1 MISLSL
7 KITQLGEKFFIMIH
21 QFYTLNI
28 IGMKKNVIT
37 LLALFVF
44 TITQAQNVGIGTTSP
59 NASAQ
64 LEVRATNKGLLI
76 PRVNLTSTTDVTT
89 IASPVISLLVFNTNT
104 AITGGSG
111 FYAWGGTAWIKLALT
126 TDITSSAWG
135 FSGNTITSFNYLG
148 TNNQQPIRFKLN
160 GNNAGFMGQ
169 RKIYLGEGAGENDL
183 SNYSST
189 NANIGIGNGTLA
201 KIDPF
206 DDIYNIA
213 IGDSALHKNIESVF
227 GNASRNIAVG
237 HHALKNGVGLFNNIA
252 IGYLSQN
259 ESSGSSSNISL
270 GNYSMQNFQGGNSI
284 AIGNNALGNDGLPP
298 TTNSQCIAI
307 GTSAMRYAAAGSFSI
322 GIGQFNLLG
331 NVGNYNTS
339 IGNRT
344 MKNNIAG
351 EKNAAYGDSAL
362 HANLDGNNNVAM
374 GFEAGKSNTNGN
386 LNCFIGANSGIGN
399 TVGDRNIAIG
409 RQTYTQTPS
418 SIGNIIIG
426 SNAADTFDLGS
437 NNTLIGAFTDV
448 NANGYTQS
456 TGLGYNAY
464 VTASNQVKIGATTTT
479 SIGGFQNWTNFSD
492 GRFKQNVKPNVPG
505 LDFILK
511 LKPVTYNLDIEGID
525 KMLGKFA
532 NEEDDIKQN
541 LANVQHAKSI
551 IYTGFVAQEVETAA
565 QKLGF
570 QFSGVDAPKNEKDF
584 YGLRYAEFVV
594 PLVKAVQE
602 QQQKIEK
609 VESENADL
617 KNKLTDLMQRIE
629 VLEKSK

>member
-1 MISLSL
+1 
-7 KITQLGEKFFIMIH
+7 
-21 QFYTLNI
+21 
-28 IGMKKNVIT
+28 MKKNVIT

-44 TITQAQNVGIGTTSP
+44 TITQAQNVGIGTTTP

-126 TDITSSAWG
+126 TDITSSGWG
-135 FSGNTITSFNYLG
+135 LSGNTISSSFNFLG
-148 TNNQQPIRFKLN
+148 TNNEQPIRFKLN
-160 GNNAGFMGQ
+160 GNNAGFMGKH
-169 RKIYLGEGAGENDL
+169 KIFIGEGAG
-183 SNYSST
+183 
-189 NANIGIGNGTLA
+189 ANETSIYAGTEASIGIGNGALA
-201 KIDPF
+201 NLEFGDV
-206 DDIYNIA
+206 DNIA
-213 IGDSALHKNIESVF
+213 IGDSALHQNIGTGSSF
-227 GNASRNIAVG
+227 ASRNIAIG
-237 HHALKNGVGLFNNIA
+237 GHALKSGTSMQNNIA
-252 IGYLSQN
+252 IGYKSQT
-259 ESSGSSSNISL
+259 ESTGNSSNISL
-270 GNYSMQNFQGGNSI
+270 GNYTMQNFQGGNSI

-307 GTSAMRYAAAGSFSI
+307 GESAMRYAAAGFFSI

-362 HANLDGNNNVAM
+362 FANINGNNNVAM

-532 NEEDDIKQN
+532 NEEDDVKQN

-565 QKLGF
+565 QKLSF

-617 KNKLTDLMQRIE
+617 KNKLTDLIQRIE
-629 VLEKSK
+629 ALEKSK

>member
-1 MISLSL
+1 MIL
-7 KITQLGEKFFIMIH
+7 

-28 IGMKKNVIT
+28 IGMKKNIFS

-44 TITQAQNVGIGTTSP
+44 TITQAQNVGIGTTTP

-89 IASPVISLLVFNTNT
+89 IPSPVISLLVFNTNT
-104 AITGGSG
+104 AISGGSGSG

-135 FSGNTITSFNYLG
+135 FSGNTVTSFNYLG

-160 GNNAGFMGQ
+160 GNDAGFIGQ
-169 RKIYLGEGAGENDL
+169 RKIYIGEGAG
-183 SNYSST
+183 
-189 NANIGIGNGTLA
+189 ANETSIYAGTEASIGIGNGALA
-201 KIDPF
+201 NIDPF
-206 DDIYNIA
+206 DDINNIA
-213 IGDSALHKNIESVF
+213 IGDSALHQNIGTVAGF
-227 GNASRNIAVG
+227 ASS
-237 HHALKNGVGLFNNIA
+237 NIA
-252 IGYLSQN
+252 IGN
-259 ESSGSSSNISL
+259 KAIKNGTTMRSN
-270 GNYSMQNFQGGNSI
+270 I
-284 AIGNNALGNDGLPP
+284 AIGHNSQLESTYSNGNIALGHSSMKNLSSNNCIAIGTLAFANDGLPSSPIP
-298 TTNSQCIAI
+298 TNYECIAI
-307 GTSAMRYAAAGSFSI
+307 GTSAMRSSADGGYNI
-322 GIGQFNLLG
+322 GIGNFTLLINEG
-331 NVGNYNTS
+331 DRNTS
-339 IGNRT
+339 IGNLT
-344 MKNNIAG
+344 MRSNVAG

-362 HANLDGNNNVAM
+362 FANINGNNNVAM

-418 SIGNIIIG
+418 SLGNIIIG

-532 NEEDDIKQN
+532 NEEDDVKQN

-565 QKLGF
+565 QKLSF
-570 QFSGVDAPKNEKDF
+570 QFSGLDAPKNEKDF

-617 KNKLTDLMQRIE
+617 KNKLTDLIQRIE
-629 VLEKSK
+629 ALEKSK